1 MSDAVPVTT
10 TRSMAGKRA
19 RKRPSARGSRYTL
32 IDALVPRRTRPATT
46 PRSCWTCSTPACSSR
61 KARAAWASRTSP
73 AGVGKARL
81 PTRSSSGSPS
91 RRSSCATC
99 MLTTGWVTFSP
110 RASRENEPCSAQA
123 QQAWLAVHGD
133 AYPALVA
140 AVGDEILGFGALAP
154 YRPKPSYARTVEDSV
169 YVKAGWRGKGVGG
182 LILDALIE
190 HARARDHNSMIARII
205 ADNEASLR
213 LHERHGFVR
222 VGREREAALKLGR
235 WLD

>member
-1 MSDAVPVTT
+1 VIRAARETDNPQIAAIWNLEAIGTT
-10 TRSMAGKRA
+10 
-19 RKRPSARGSRYTL
+19 
-32 IDALVPRRTRPATT
+32 ATT
-46 PRSCWTCSTPACSSR
+46 DTEPR
-61 KARAAWASRTSP
+61 
-73 AGVGKARL
+73 
-81 PTRSSSGSPS
+81 
-91 RRSSCATC
+91 
-99 MLTTGWVTFSP
+99 
-110 RASRENEPCSAQA
+110 SAQA

-190 HARARDHNSMIARII
+190 HARARDHRSMIARII
-205 ADNEASLR
+205 ADNEASRR

-235 WLD
+235 WLDVLTLQRML